1 MYFLVPNIPQTVL
14 LSCNCLYIYNTGL
27 ATEAPP
33 ERMRGPSPTQGVPSP
48 GLQASEEE
56 FPQTLTVKT
65 NGKSGY
71 LGEMEAETPDVPLKG
86 PVHKFA
92 RSQTLTPKE

>member
-1 MYFLVPNIPQTVL
+1 
-14 LSCNCLYIYNTGL
+14 
-27 ATEAPP
+27 
-33 ERMRGPSPTQGVPSP
+33 MRGPSPTQGLPSP